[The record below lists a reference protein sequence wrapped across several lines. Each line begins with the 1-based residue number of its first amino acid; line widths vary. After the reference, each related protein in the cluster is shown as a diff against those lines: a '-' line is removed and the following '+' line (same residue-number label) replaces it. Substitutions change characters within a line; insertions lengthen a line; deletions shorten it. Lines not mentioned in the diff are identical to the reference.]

1 MELDGKMCGLGFF
14 WYGETETKPH
24 HDKFRIL
31 TAISLLEMQE
41 PGLRYVLSD
50 SADWVGCPN
59 GFVLFTLLLLF
70 HSDLI
75 IIYWTERKRANL

>member
-1 MELDGKMCGLGFF
+1 
-14 WYGETETKPH
+14 
-24 HDKFRIL
+24 
-31 TAISLLEMQE
+31 MQE